1 MAKIENDAR
10 FEAMFKRFLESIPAG
25 VPAVDKPVLA
35 PASKPVSAPASKPA
49 HVLTVTLQRDGETL
63 VTWVCNPMT
72 FKSGNTGYN
81 ANGKLAI
88 GGKRHQVGMNI
99 VLLDK

>member
-1 MAKIENDAR
+1 MTKNENDAR

-25 VPAVDKPVLA
+25 VPVVD
-35 PASKPVSAPASKPA
+35 KPVSAPASKPA

-88 GGKRHQVGMNI
+88 AGKRHQVGMNI